1 MRKAD
6 REITDVTD
14 IEAVL
19 RSQRVCRLGM
29 ISEGRAYV
37 VPVNYG
43 YDAGALYFHSSK
55 KGKKIEA
62 LAQNPEVCFEVDA
75 DVSILT
81 GELPCQYTTQYR
93 SVIGFGRAVFLDDPE
108 DKLHGL
114 RVLMRA
120 HDGPQQG
127 FVPEIVAAVAVVR
140 IDIESMTGKSLPAPA
155 KRGG

>member
-6 REITDVTD
+6 REITDVKD

-29 ISEGRAYV
+29 ISDGRAYV

-43 YDAGALYFHSSK
+43 YESGALYFHSAR

-75 DVSILT
+75 DVSVVA

-114 RVLMRA
+114 RVIMRA
-120 HDGPQQG
+120 HGGPGEG
-127 FVPEIVAAVAVVR
+127 FVPEIVEVTAVVR
-140 IDIESMTGKSLPAPA
+140 VEIESMTGKSLPAPA

>member
-6 REITDVTD
+6 REITDIRD

-29 ISEGRAYV
+29 ISDGRAYV

-43 YDAGALYFHSSK
+43 YESGALYFHSAR

-75 DVSILT
+75 DVSVVA

-93 SVIGFGRAVFLDDPE
+93 SVIGFGRAVFLEDAG

-114 RVLMRA
+114 RVIMRA
-120 HDGPQQG
+120 HGGPGEG
-127 FVPEIVAAVAVVR
+127 FVPEIVEVTAVVR
-140 IDIESMTGKSLPAPA
+140 IEIESMTGKSLPAPA